1 MLCPFWLP
9 LVALGGAAL
18 GGAAFGEAGGVIG
31 LGYSAVLW
39 FLLGCVVLRSDS
51 RQAAPTPESAV
62 Q

>member
-1 MLCPFWLP
+1 VLCPFWLP
-9 LVALGGAAL
+9 LVAL

-39 FLLGCVVLRSDS
+39 FLLDYVVLRGDS

-62 Q
+62 ER